1 MEKDN
6 SNSNTTG
13 GQIRKYVFLEK
24 FERTKTAIKEQF
36 KTVDKKIDLIVSLE
50 AKANT
55 SWTSKN
61 RTLIDANSK
70 RINELN
76 KAIKVN
82 RIISTAGFMFL
93 FSIIIFIIF
102 HITTNL

>member
-36 KTVDKKIDLIVSLE
+36 KTVDKKIFEVSLE

>member
-36 KTVDKKIDLIVSLE
+36 KTIDKKIDLIYQDVTD
-50 AKANT
+50 NT
-55 SWTSKN
+55 KWTSKN
-61 RTLIDANSK
+61 RNLIDANSK